1 MLRKMLVGTTCLC
14 LLSYTSVCALVS
26 HYQTSLT
33 LFPRVGL
40 VRSPKDV
47 GLAFEEWRLP
57 SGTGTG
63 TGTVVAWKIAPPGKA
78 RCWLLHCHGNGG
90 NIDGRLELAVE
101 LARRGVGVVLFDY
114 RGYGNSQGRIV
125 SQQDLYQDAQV
136 VYDRLAQ
143 SKEPVWLYGESLGGG
158 VASYL
163 AEQNPCQGLVL
174 QSTFT
179 SFNQRASESYPFLP
193 IGMLSRFQMDTR
205 SRLAGLKCPV
215 LVIHGR
221 QDEVIGFHHGQ
232 QLFAAAHEPKKWVE
246 VDGGHNL
253 PEDVLA
259 QAVGDWLAGV
269 R

>member
-1 MLRKMLVGTTCLC
+1 MLRKMLVGTTFLC
-14 LLSYTSVCALVS
+14 LLSYLSICLLVS
-26 HYQTSLT
+26 RYQTSLT

-40 VRSPKDV
+40 SRTPKDV

-57 SGTGTG
+57 SGS
-63 TGTVVAWKIAPPGKA
+63 GTVVAWKVTPPKGT
-78 RCWLLHCHGNGG
+78 RGWLLHCHGNGG

-101 LARRGVGVVLFDY
+101 LARRGIGVVLFDY
-114 RGYGNSQGRIV
+114 RGYGESQGVI
-125 SQQDLYQDAQV
+125 SCQQDLYQDAQA

-143 SKEPVWLYGESLGGG
+143 SKQPIWIYGESLGGG

-163 AEQNPCQGLVL
+163 AEKNSCQGLVL

-179 SFNQRASESYPFLP
+179 SFNQRAAESYPFLP
-193 IGMLSRFQMDTR
+193 IGWLSRFQMDTR

-232 QLFAAAHEPKKWVE
+232 QLFAAAHEPKRWAE

-253 PEDVLA
+253 PEDFLA
-259 QAVGDWLAGV
+259 RVVAEWMAGV
-269 R
+269 S